1 MTSALRAVC
10 VLVAGFGLQGP
21 VQELDRRWTELERSQ
36 GLTVA
41 IDVSDGSRVAGT
53 LLGVEAQSLVLR
65 VREEDR
71 RIERG
76 RIRRIT
82 AKRRDSRKNGILI
95 GAVIGAGMAAG
106 SSCSAG
112 GEKCG
117 KAGRAAFIAFGA
129 ALWGAIGAAIDA
141 SMEKRVTLYE
151 APPKPSAAGLPFNR
165 EAKPV

>member
-1 MTSALRAVC
+1 MTSALPAVC

-21 VQELDRRWTELERSQ
+21 AQEPDRRWTELERSQ
-36 GLTVA
+36 GLSVS
-41 IDVSDGSRVAGT
+41 IEVSDGSRVAGT

-76 RIRRIT
+76 LIRRVT

-151 APPKPSAAGLPFNR
+151 APPEPPAASSSSTG
-165 EAKPV
+165 EAEPV

>member
-1 MTSALRAVC
+1 MTSAIPAAC
-10 VLVAGFGLQGP
+10 VLVASFGLQGP
-21 VQELDRRWTELERSQ
+21 AQEPDRRWAELERSQ

-41 IDVSDGSRVAGT
+41 ITVSDGSRVAGT

-65 VREEDR
+65 VGEDDR

-76 RIRRIT
+76 RIRQIT
-82 AKRRDSRKNGILI
+82 AKRRDSRKNGIVI

-129 ALWGAIGAAIDA
+129 ALWSAIGAAIDG
-141 SMEKRVTLYE
+141 STEKRVTLYE
-151 APPKPSAAGLPFNR
+151 APLRP
-165 EAKPV
+165 